1 MLRTYLITQP
11 HEWRRALRCVG
22 GAEPCALESA
32 QAGQART
39 ARIQTT
45 DHTDVGTHSR
55 PHFRSAARAATTV
68 YWLASCAA
76 RTWRV
81 RFLGLGLGLADGRRS
96 NEMRRR
102 KLVQDLPV
110 ELERALRRTTPVGV
124 HLQQRADARDQQL
137 VGAPCCVTCA
147 ACRRPTPSAISEQIG
162 RVCMSHAC
170 VCASVPERLCVC
182 VSACA
187 RACARARVCVHAR
200 MCTCARSCL
209 CDVDPWALGAPP
221 RRYLRDIQPK
231 SLKATI
237 AIAIDSGRTEILP
250 VGEVVL
256 SDLVQQLF
264 RHATCLS
271 ACAHM
276 RVRD

>member
-1 MLRTYLITQP
+1 M
-11 HEWRRALRCVG
+11 
-22 GAEPCALESA
+22 
-32 QAGQART
+32 
-39 ARIQTT
+39 
-45 DHTDVGTHSR
+45 
-55 PHFRSAARAATTV
+55 

-81 RFLGLGLGLADGRRS
+81 RFLGLGLGLGLGLADGRRP

-102 KLVQDLPV
+102 ELFQDLPV

-137 VGAPCCVTCA
+137 VRAPCCVTCA

-162 RVCMSHAC
+162 RVCTSHACTAC
-170 VCASVPERLCVC
+170 VCASVPERLCAC

-187 RACARARVCVHAR
+187 CACARARVCVCAR
-200 MCTCARSCL
+200 TCTCARSCL
-209 CDVDPWALGAPP
+209 CDVDPWTLGAPP
-221 RRYLRDIQPK
+221 RGYLHDIQPK

-256 SDLVQQLF
+256 SDSVQQLV

-271 ACAHM
+271 VCAHM
-276 RVRD
+276 RVLTVTKPLPLFLRVCVCARARACVIRMCAHVPTNRRMSGFSVVSRLNS